1 MDKMVILPLLG
12 AIILFYRGKD
22 SRELFVTY
30 FLPILT
36 LIPAYYD
43 TKLIGGIPELAF
55 WSSALIPIGFIW
67 FVNEKMDGYKFSW
80 LDVIII
86 IHIAF
91 IFYAQFEATGY
102 KDAQKIIF
110 REILKRLLPYL
121 IIKAIMLDPRRRITA
136 VKTIVLLGAAVSLFM
151 LYDFKFY
158 HNILDD
164 IWRKIWPKSVPWNGV
179 MSRMGFKRAPGSFA
193 HPISAGY
200 FFAMTTPLAI
210 WVWREKIFKKPH
222 LGTLVLGLNALG
234 VITSIS
240 RAPIAGLLL
249 SLVIIWFGWSRNK
262 SISGGALIFIFVIAL
277 AIMIPKF
284 VEYVSVSR
292 SNAVT
297 QDQENA
303 AYRKE
308 MLDNYIEI
316 IKVKPTW
323 GWGRY
328 TFPVVKGQKSIDNE
342 YLFVAITSG
351 MANLVVYAAIIVG
364 VLIRLLMFLIKQPY
378 DSPEGRLG
386 WAILGAW
393 ISAVFTQATV
403 YSGMQTTHY
412 FFMLAAISE
421 ALILSGNAQFF
432 PDTDQDETETLLEVK
447 NEYNFSR
454 TL

>member
-1 MDKMVILPLLG
+1 MDKMVILPIFG
-12 AIILFYRGKD
+12 AIILLYKGKD
-22 SRELFVTY
+22 ARELFVTY

-43 TKLIGGIPELAF
+43 TKLVGGIPELAF
-55 WSSALIPIGFIW
+55 WSSALIPVAFVW

-80 LDVIII
+80 LDMVIIL
-86 IHIAF
+86 HLVF
-91 IFYAQFEATGY
+91 MFYAQFEASGY

-110 REILKRLLPYL
+110 REILKRLFPYL
-121 IIKAIMLDPRRRITA
+121 LMKAVMLDPKRRIEA
-136 VKTIVLLGAAVSLFM
+136 LKMVIILGAVVSFFM

-200 FFAMTTPLAI
+200 FFAMTTPIALWA
-210 WVWREKIFKKPH
+210 WREKIFRKPH
-222 LGTLVLGLNALG
+222 LGTIVLGLNTLG

-249 SLVIIWFGWSRNK
+249 SMVVIWFGWSRNK
-262 SISGGALIFIFVIAL
+262 SISGGALIFVAIIGL
-277 AIMIPKF
+277 AIAIPKF
-284 VEYVSVSR
+284 VDYVSVKR
-292 SNAVT
+292 SHAVT

-308 MLDNYIEI
+308 MLDNYIEV
-316 IKVKPTW
+316 IKDKPTW

-328 TFPVVKGQKSIDNE
+328 TYPIVKGQKSIDNE
-342 YLFVAITSG
+342 YLFIAITSG
-351 MANLVVYAAIIVG
+351 MANLVVYVAIIAIVF
-364 VLIRLLMFLIKQPY
+364 IRLLLFTIKQPY
-378 DSPEGRLG
+378 DSAEGRLG
-386 WAILGAW
+386 WVLLSAW
-393 ISAVFTQATV
+393 ISAIFTQATV

-412 FFMLAAISE
+412 FFMIAAISE
-421 ALILSGNAQFF
+421 ALILNGATGFMATQV
-432 PDTDQDETETLLEVK
+432 DDQNETVLETK
-447 NEYNFSR
+447 YEYNFSR